1 MQRFI
6 IEENLTNIK
15 TLADQMARKNFEFD
29 IDNLK
34 KEKLTENYN
43 TKSNK
48 LVNKKFPKKNS
59 SIKASKENSS
69 KKLNKNDLNSIINK
83 SKNKLNQSF
92 IKNDI
97 PDSGKFQDIN
107 TNIINTNTNLN
118 TNINTNLNTATN
130 LNSRLNT
137 NSNNNQ
143 INNEGNNNE
152 NEIYSDKNSHI
163 CPINENSSNIS
174 SNQDINKEINQNNNK
189 NESEIN
195 ESKNEIVKKEDNIIV
210 EIVNPAFFKKEFDDS
225 FDSINKNTKIKV
237 NKKFIKSKMNKSTL
251 YEREIRNRK
260 RKNEKLEKKRKQ
272 LQNNEIK
279 FLKQGPEIDRTS
291 EQIIEN
297 KELYIPIDKRAAKI
311 HSMKISQRILN
322 EENKKLKNIEEE
334 NKQLYILKSNS
345 KKFEQDNWD
354 EFIERQYQWKN
365 DVEYKKKAANV
376 FRDNINKNHYFKPK
390 INVKSKSIIKNIQN
404 GNESFVD
411 EVFIR
416 LFNDFEEH
424 NERQKFRNEQS
435 LPTFKPKIPKNY
447 SQKLL
452 TSNLKK
458 PHKSGTTSIINLR
471 NNDNIKK
478 KYNLGSLS
486 GNGNKISSKA
496 KSENLFYD
504 IYNNNIEKFID
515 KIGNKK
521 HISNKTQD
529 PTQPT
534 NNEQTKINYS
544 DIHTDLL
551 NSKYIIF
558 EHSIN
563 KNKLQKNLSQ
573 CQLRPNLALLPLKIR
588 NKIENKYNEEENNKN
603 YSIYENAKKTKSP
616 KNLNTYNTEG
626 IAEKSNID
634 DIIFDGNNFYN
645 IEEEKNTIKSK
656 YNEGEEL
663 ENKDCFENLNLNEYQ
678 IHKNKIVNINK
689 NSNIIEK
696 INDLERTRK
705 FYGQSQNETINS
717 DDSKFSENSLY
728 KLNIRDS
735 TPHLVKQ
742 DIILASKDFSDF
754 FNVQEL
760 DDI

>member
-43 TKSNK
+43 SKSNK

-365 DVEYKKKAANV
+365 DVEYKKRAANV

-452 TSNLKK
+452 ISNLKK

-544 DIHTDLL
+544 DIH
-551 NSKYIIF
+551 
-558 EHSIN
+558 
-563 KNKLQKNLSQ
+563 
-573 CQLRPNLALLPLKIR
+573 
-588 NKIENKYNEEENNKN
+588 
-603 YSIYENAKKTKSP
+603 IYENAKKTKSP

>member
-452 TSNLKK
+452 ISNLKK

-544 DIHTDLL
+544 DIHMG
-551 NSKYIIF
+551 IIF
-558 EHSIN
+558 
-563 KNKLQKNLSQ
+563 
-573 CQLRPNLALLPLKIR
+573 
-588 NKIENKYNEEENNKN
+588 
-603 YSIYENAKKTKSP
+603 
-616 KNLNTYNTEG
+616 
-626 IAEKSNID
+626 
-634 DIIFDGNNFYN
+634 II
-645 IEEEKNTIKSK
+645 
-656 YNEGEEL
+656 
-663 ENKDCFENLNLNEYQ
+663 
-678 IHKNKIVNINK
+678 
-689 NSNIIEK
+689 
-696 INDLERTRK
+696 
-705 FYGQSQNETINS
+705 
-717 DDSKFSENSLY
+717 
-728 KLNIRDS
+728 
-735 TPHLVKQ
+735 
-742 DIILASKDFSDF
+742 
-754 FNVQEL
+754 
-760 DDI
+760 

>member
-174 SNQDINKEINQNNNK
+174 SNPDINKEINQNNNK

-272 LQNNEIK
+272 LENNEIK

-452 TSNLKK
+452 ISNLKK

-544 DIHTDLL
+544 DIH
-551 NSKYIIF
+551 
-558 EHSIN
+558 
-563 KNKLQKNLSQ
+563 
-573 CQLRPNLALLPLKIR
+573 
-588 NKIENKYNEEENNKN
+588 
-603 YSIYENAKKTKSP
+603 IYENAKKTKSP

>member
-365 DVEYKKKAANV
+365 DVEYKKRAANV

-435 LPTFKPKIPKNY
+435 LRTFKPKIPKNY

-544 DIHTDLL
+544 DIH
-551 NSKYIIF
+551 
-558 EHSIN
+558 
-563 KNKLQKNLSQ
+563 
-573 CQLRPNLALLPLKIR
+573 
-588 NKIENKYNEEENNKN
+588 
-603 YSIYENAKKTKSP
+603 IYENAKKTKSP

>member
-452 TSNLKK
+452 ISNLKK

-544 DIHTDLL
+544 DIH
-551 NSKYIIF
+551 
-558 EHSIN
+558 
-563 KNKLQKNLSQ
+563 
-573 CQLRPNLALLPLKIR
+573 
-588 NKIENKYNEEENNKN
+588 
-603 YSIYENAKKTKSP
+603 IYENAKKTKSP

>member
-43 TKSNK
+43 SKSNK

-272 LQNNEIK
+272 LENNEIK

-365 DVEYKKKAANV
+365 DVEYKKRAANV

-544 DIHTDLL
+544 DIH
-551 NSKYIIF
+551 
-558 EHSIN
+558 
-563 KNKLQKNLSQ
+563 
-573 CQLRPNLALLPLKIR
+573 
-588 NKIENKYNEEENNKN
+588 
-603 YSIYENAKKTKSP
+603 IYENAKKTKSP